1 MNRLFF
7 TKKPSDTIADIIHDK
22 NKQELC
28 LKQRRC
34 EKNNRKKRV
43 LGKKNTKNRKNQ
55 HDQHALVAAK
65 ILAHQNHED
74 GEQGHQKS
82 CSYHFF
88 VSLIQGRYRSPFR
101 GISPQA
107 VQPSLHYT
115 KKSLSFQF
123 ASAPPGACLH
133 NFHEPYV

>member
-1 MNRLFF
+1 MDRLFF

-55 HDQHALVAAK
+55 HDER
-65 ILAHQNHED
+65 IT
-74 GEQGHQKS
+74 
-82 CSYHFF
+82 
-88 VSLIQGRYRSPFR
+88 
-101 GISPQA
+101 
-107 VQPSLHYT
+107 LHT
-115 KKSLSFQF
+115 KKKNPSGGGIHIETSSLNFVLLSQKRQF
-123 ASAPPGACLH
+123 VKYLVRFLFFG
-133 NFHEPYV
+133 